1 MMRTD
6 TLVEPDDQSYSV
18 ISLVL
23 YCAGLGM
30 GNLSECSVAFD
41 VSGATAGRELLEV
54 FLFLLGKTVENCRK
68 PIGHVQGFCFFI
80 NQPNEEKQ
88 MAQTQGS
95 NRGFAA
101 MDQDKQREIASKGGK
116 AAHEKGTAHE
126 FSSQQAAEAGSKGGK
141 AAHAKGTAHEFSSQE
156 AAAAGRKGGLSS
168 HGGRT

>member
-1 MMRTD
+1 
-6 TLVEPDDQSYSV
+6 
-18 ISLVL
+18 
-23 YCAGLGM
+23 
-30 GNLSECSVAFD
+30 
-41 VSGATAGRELLEV
+41 
-54 FLFLLGKTVENCRK
+54 
-68 PIGHVQGFCFFI
+68 
-80 NQPNEEKQ
+80 

-101 MDQDKQREIASKGGK
+101 MDEGKQREIASKGGK

-156 AAAAGRKGGLSS
+156 AAAAGRKGGQSS